1 LRSLP
6 ELRDFKGVF
15 VAARVEII
23 QVQNNLE
30 GLLHAFL
37 QALTFGKEQGIL
49 DIKLEN
55 VRSVVTQ
62 LCV

>member
-1 LRSLP
+1 M
-6 ELRDFKGVF
+6 
-15 VAARVEII
+15 AARVEII

-55 VRSVVTQ
+55 VNSVVTQ